1 MAGTNELR
9 TKTADTLLEAIRAA
23 ADSEVQSG
31 RLRELAEAF
40 SLVSNATGRSDKKP
54 GTGSQVR

>member
-9 TKTADTLLEAIRAA
+9 TKTADTLLEAIRATA
-23 ADSEVQSG
+23 AGEVQSS

-40 SLVSNATGRSDKKP
+40 SLVSNATGGSDKKP
-54 GTGSQVR
+54 RTGSQLV